1 MSFTGGHSENMHI
14 TGRESQWKTFNTITI
29 VKGKCLQY
37 KKKVWVGS
45 VYSTLTIMWLL
56 WKPQK
61 LHSNLK
67 VK

>member
-45 VYSTLTIMWLL
+45 VYSTLTIMW
-56 WKPQK
+56 
-61 LHSNLK
+61 
-67 VK
+67 